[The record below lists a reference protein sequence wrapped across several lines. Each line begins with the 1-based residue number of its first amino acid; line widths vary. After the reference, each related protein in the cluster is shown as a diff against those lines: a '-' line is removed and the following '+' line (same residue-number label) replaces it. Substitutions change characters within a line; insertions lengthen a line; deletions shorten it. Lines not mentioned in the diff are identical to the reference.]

1 MFRIIFRQIDPLA
14 SGHST
19 ASIDTSSAGRR
30 RIRILFLCTKW
41 GLLLNWRVANCSAC
55 SISPQTVADTLCVV
69 GVASEK
75 MQFLAFLIKNCAKP
89 CTKRAKHFTGFYLPP
104 TCLQILKVS
113 YEYIEG
119 FFAAGSSKVAEIS
132 KICFGSPKNLGDGG

>member
-55 SISPQTVADTLCVV
+55 SISPHTVADTLFVV
-69 GVASEK
+69 EVASEK

-119 FFAAGSSKVAEIS
+119 FLRQGAPKWPKFQKFVLAPQ
-132 KICFGSPKNLGDGG
+132 KIWGMGG